1 MSKTYES
8 ELEPMEIAAIIMALT
23 NQISDCEAILEDP
36 EVSSDN
42 AAEVRKTL
50 SLSKSALSKIEASV
64 PQN

>member
-1 MSKTYES
+1 
-8 ELEPMEIAAIIMALT
+8 MEIAAIIMALT
-23 NQISDCEAILEDP
+23 NQISDCEAILKDP
-36 EVSSDN
+36 EVGSDN